1 MIRVLI
7 TDDSRLVRGVLREII
22 EDDPEI
28 TVIAEASNGAE
39 AVEICIKE
47 RPDVVLMDVQMPVMD
62 GIESVRRIM
71 QSAPTP
77 VIVLSASVKSS
88 ETRSA
93 FAALSAGAID
103 AIAKPHG
110 IVSADTYS
118 SIADDIIGRIKLYA
132 RVAKKGKLDTEEHPR
147 NNEQISSP
155 AISSS
160 VIAIG
165 ASTGGPRSLS
175 ALLSALKPD
184 FPCPILLVQHISEGF
199 MRGFSEW
206 LGREI
211 SLEVVIVDHAMR
223 LEPGRVYL
231 PPDGYHLEVARGAA
245 VLSEAPPLHGCRPAV
260 DVLFKSLAEEY
271 GERAIGVVLT
281 GIGVDGAAGAA
292 AIKAVGGMVI
302 AQDEESSVIFGMPK
316 AVIERDAATHVASL
330 QNMPKLLSE
339 LASAHADDNGGLFGA
354 SQRVNEVLVVD
365 DSPTM
370 RAVLYDILTAHGH
383 SVRQA
388 ENGRLALQ
396 EISRQEPDL
405 IVLDVMMPE
414 LDGYSVCRRVR
425 EDYGYIPVLMVTA
438 KGSSEDMVRA
448 LEAGADDC
456 IAKPFEPME
465 LSARVQSLLRIRS
478 LHQRLFTQNNE
489 LEAKNRELERL
500 ARALNRAN
508 KELTLLSVTDGLTKA
523 YNHRHFQ
530 ERFKSEFARSERY
543 GTLLSIILIDI
554 DHFKRVNDNYG
565 HPVGDQVLIHLV
577 EVLEE
582 SVRKEDLVARY
593 GGEEFILML
602 PETSGPRALLLA
614 KRIRERIEQSEVVID
629 ASLSVRYTVSLGVSS
644 YEPGGKVQT
653 AEALIAKADS
663 ALYSA
668 KANGRNRA
676 EMA

>member
-1 MIRVLI
+1 
-7 TDDSRLVRGVLREII
+7 
-22 EDDPEI
+22 
-28 TVIAEASNGAE
+28 
-39 AVEICIKE
+39 
-47 RPDVVLMDVQMPVMD
+47 MPVMD
-62 GIESVRRIM
+62 GIESVKRIM
-71 QSAPTP
+71 QTAPTP

-93 FAALSAGAID
+93 FSALSAGAID

-110 IVSADTYS
+110 IVSSETYGA
-118 SIADDIIGRIKLYA
+118 IAEDIIGRIKLYY
-132 RVAKKGKLDTEEHPR
+132 RVAKSGAAEGEEPLR
-147 NNEQISSP
+147 DLEQITSP
-155 AISSS
+155 PVSSS

-165 ASTGGPRSLS
+165 ASTGGPRTLS
-175 ALLSALKPD
+175 ALLSAIKPD
-184 FPCPILLVQHISEGF
+184 FPCPILLVQHISDGF
-199 MRGFSEW
+199 MRGFADW

-211 SLEVVIVDHAMR
+211 SLDVVIVDHAMR

-231 PPDGYHLEVARGAA
+231 PPDGYHLEVSRGAA

-260 DVLFKSLAEEY
+260 DVLFKSLAQEY
-271 GERAIGVVLT
+271 GERAIGIVLT
-281 GIGVDGAAGAA
+281 GIGVDGSEGAL
-292 AIKAVGGMVI
+292 AIKALGGKVI
-302 AQDEESSVIFGMPK
+302 AQDEASSVIFGMPK
-316 AVIERDAATHVASL
+316 SVIERDAATHIASL
-330 QNMPKLLSE
+330 ENMPKLLSE
-339 LASAHADDNGGLFGA
+339 LASAHSEEGGGLFG
-354 SQRVNEVLVVD
+354 SVQRVQDILVVD

-370 RAVLYDILTAHGH
+370 RAVLYDILTAQGH
-383 SVRQA
+383 NVRQA

-396 EISRQEPDL
+396 EVAREEPDL

-530 ERFKSEFARSERY
+530 ERFKAEFARSERY
-543 GTLLSIILIDI
+543 GTLLSVILIDI
-554 DHFKRVNDNYG
+554 DHFKKVNDNFG
-565 HPVGDQVLIHLV
+565 HPVGDQVLVHLV
-577 EVLEE
+577 EVLED

-614 KRIRERIEQSEVVID
+614 KRIRERIEQSAVEID
-629 ASLSVRYTVSLGVSS
+629 SSLSVRYTVSLGVASF
-644 YEPGGKVQT
+644 EPGGKVQT